1 MNDRRIF
8 YTPRSDATPEGELN
22 ALAAVYKFLLDRHA
36 EKNAADQ
43 DAQSYKRK
51 EASDEPLMK

>member
-1 MNDRRIF
+1 MRDLRIT

-22 ALAAVYKFLLDRHA
+22 ALAAVYKVLLDRHA

-43 DAQSYKRK
+43 HAQSYKRK